1 MIRIAENGNSP
12 FHIVTHRYADETVR
26 FAASELQKYLLMAT
40 GADLPYFSDRCPMRG
55 PEIRVGPKVRG
66 MVDSNLLPEGYRI
79 RGDGTHIY
87 IEGGDSRGV
96 LYGIYG
102 FLERICGFRC
112 FTKDTETIE
121 HTDVLD
127 VEIDDIRG
135 NPAFEYREAYFRR
148 AFDGDFC
155 AKNRL
160 NSNMGDI
167 SKARGGRMKW
177 FNFHH
182 SFRDLV
188 PAEELF

>member
-1 MIRIAENGNSP
+1 MNMARYRIAENGSSR
-12 FHIVTHRYADETVR
+12 FHIAAHRYADETVR

-40 GADLPYFSDRCPMRG
+40 GADLPYYSDRCPVRG

-66 MVDSNLLPEGYRI
+66 MTESDLPPEGYCI
-79 RGDGTHIY
+79 RGDGTDIY
-87 IEGGDSRGV
+87 IEGGGSRGV
-96 LYGIYG
+96 LYGVYD
-102 FLERICGFRC
+102 FLTRFCGFRC
-112 FTKDTETIE
+112 FTKDAETIDRIG
-121 HTDVLD
+121 TLD

-135 NPAFEYREAYFRR
+135 APAFEYREAYFRR

-155 AKNRL
+155 AKNHL

-182 SFRDLV
+182 SFRMR
-188 PAEELF
+188 